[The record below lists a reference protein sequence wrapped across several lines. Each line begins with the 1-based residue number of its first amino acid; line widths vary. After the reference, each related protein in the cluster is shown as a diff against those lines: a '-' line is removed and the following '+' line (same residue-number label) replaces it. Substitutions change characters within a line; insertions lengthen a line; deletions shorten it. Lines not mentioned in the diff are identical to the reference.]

1 MLAVFVPHRSAIPEA
16 PSLAFRDHV
25 IFDNVGLISP
35 AFDAAKSGLLLQ
47 SEPLAQFLVYIA
59 ARPPQGDFEN
69 YTLETASAWKIGSE
83 HGDNGIVLFI
93 FPDARKA
100 RLEVG
105 YGLEGTLPD
114 GLVRDLLDD
123 ALVAQF
129 GRGAYEAGIDDLIT
143 RIIATLGDDAS
154 LRRAEVAADSPGG
167 MIRSAVMRVLRLA
180 RLAWRMFVD
189 ADLNGRFAVE
199 MFVSVF
205 MFIVGTALFCL
216 YRLLAALILLPQ
228 RWRASP
234 ARKIRLA
241 LRERSAARD
250 DGREIEYPP
259 PLIDVLSDIH
269 LFDVAAGSVGFGMCF
284 VLVLALLVQ
293 VEDFL
298 PRKGHFGGAGVT
310 VVWPMPPATG
320 PR

>member
-16 PSLAFRDHV
+16 PSLTFRDHV

-35 AFDAAKSGLLLQ
+35 AFDSAKSGLLLQ
-47 SEPLAQFLVYIA
+47 SEPLVQFLVYIA
-59 ARPPQGDFEN
+59 ARPPQGDFAN

-83 HGDNGIVLFI
+83 HDDNGVVLFI
-93 FPDARKA
+93 FADERRA

-105 YGLEGTLPD
+105 YGLEGALPD

-123 ALVAQF
+123 TLVAQF
-129 GRGAYEAGIDDLIT
+129 GRGAYEAGIDELISKILET
-143 RIIATLGDDAS
+143 VGGDAA
-154 LRRAEVAADSPGG
+154 LRRAEVEPDSPGG
-167 MIRSAVMRVLRLA
+167 MIRSAVARVPRFA

-199 MFVSVF
+199 MFVFVF

-216 YRLLAALILLPQ
+216 YKLLAALVLLPR
-228 RWRASP
+228 RWQTSP
-234 ARKIRLA
+234 ARRLRLA
-241 LRERSAARD
+241 IRERSAARN
-250 DGREIEYPP
+250 DGRDIEYPP
-259 PLIDVLSDIH
+259 PLIDVLSDIR
-269 LFDVAAGSVGFGMCF
+269 LFDAAAGSVGFVMCF

-310 VVWPMPPATG
+310 VVWPMPPGAG